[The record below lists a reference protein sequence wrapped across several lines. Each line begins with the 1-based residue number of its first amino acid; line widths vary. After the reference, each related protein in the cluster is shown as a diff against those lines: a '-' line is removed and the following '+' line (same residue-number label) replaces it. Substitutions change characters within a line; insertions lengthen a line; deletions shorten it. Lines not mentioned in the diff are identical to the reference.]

1 MYSCGFSFYYLSST
15 NNCMCSSI
23 IPPRRRISGQII
35 QKDSAKNKVRK
46 RKDYKIVKILIT
58 GGAGFIGSNIVNL
71 LNGSSDND
79 ITVID
84 SLTEQIHG
92 NDTQNSYLYQ
102 SIKGKCNFI
111 KGDIRDYDMI
121 ADLVANNEYIIHLAA
136 ETGTGQSMYKINQY
150 NDVNIMGTSNLFQ
163 AILSK
168 KAKIKKVI
176 LGSSR
181 AVYGEGKYE
190 CPEHGI
196 AYPQGRLLSDMKKGD
211 FHMHCPV
218 CGNIMSVVPT
228 DENSKLFPE
237 SLYAFTKLAQEN
249 MVKLMCKSMGIDYT
263 IFRFQNVYGVG
274 QSLKN
279 PYTGILSIFSG
290 LLLEGKALNI
300 FEDGKET
307 RDFINVLDISR
318 AVIQSLNRSKSNGE
332 IINLGSGIG
341 TSVIE
346 IASILKKYY
355 NSSSEIKITGDFRV
369 GDIAHNIAD
378 TTKAKEILEFQPE
391 ISLEEGLKNFA
402 DWVLKT
408 EYDNTMYEN
417 SLTELERA
425 GMFIRNN

>member
-1 MYSCGFSFYYLSST
+1 
-15 NNCMCSSI
+15 MCSSI
-23 IPPRRRISGQII
+23 IPPRRRTSGQII

-71 LNGSSDND
+71 LNRSSDND

-92 NDTQNSYLYQ
+92 NDPQNSYLYQ
-102 SIKGKCNFI
+102 SIRGKCNFI

-121 ADLVANNEYIIHLAA
+121 ADLVADNEYIIHLAA

-163 AILSK
+163 AILSQ

-190 CPEHGI
+190 CPEHGT

-290 LLLEGKALNI
+290 LLLEGKSLNI

-346 IASILKKYY
+346 IASMLKKYY

-391 ISLEEGLKNFA
+391 ISLEDGLKNFA

>member
-1 MYSCGFSFYYLSST
+1 M
-15 NNCMCSSI
+15 
-23 IPPRRRISGQII
+23 
-35 QKDSAKNKVRK
+35 
-46 RKDYKIVKILIT
+46 KILIT

>member
-1 MYSCGFSFYYLSST
+1 M
-15 NNCMCSSI
+15 
-23 IPPRRRISGQII
+23 
-35 QKDSAKNKVRK
+35 
-46 RKDYKIVKILIT
+46 KILIT
-58 GGAGFIGSNIVNL
+58 GGAGFIGSNIVNI
-71 LNGSSDND
+71 LNRSSKND
-79 ITVID
+79 ITVLD

-92 NDTQNSYLYQ
+92 ENPENSYLYQ

-111 KGDIRDYDMI
+111 KGDIRDYNTI
-121 ADLVANNEYIIHLAA
+121 SELVADNEYIIHLAA

-163 AILSK
+163 AILSR
-168 KAKIKKVI
+168 KASIKKVI

-190 CPEHGI
+190 CAVHGVT
-196 AYPQGRLLSDMKKGD
+196 YPQGRLLSDMKDGD
-211 FHMHCPV
+211 FQMYCPI
-218 CGNIMSVVPT
+218 CGNRMSVVPT
-228 DENSKLFPE
+228 DENSKVFPE

-249 MVKLMCKSMGIDYT
+249 MVKLMCKSLDIDYT

-307 RDFINVLDISR
+307 RDFINVLDVSK
-318 AVIQSLNRSKSNGE
+318 AVIQALNNSKTNGE

-341 TSVIE
+341 TSVTE
-346 IASILKKYY
+346 IAVKLKNYY
-355 NSSSEIKITGDFRV
+355 NSPSEIKITGDFRV

-378 TTKAKEILEFQPE
+378 ITKAKEILEFHPE
-391 ISLEEGLKNFA
+391 ISLEDGLRDFA
-402 DWVLKT
+402 RWVLKM
-408 EYDNTMYEN
+408 EYDNTRYEK
-417 SLTELERA
+417 SLEELEKS
-425 GMFIRNN
+425 GMFIRNC

>member
-1 MYSCGFSFYYLSST
+1 
-15 NNCMCSSI
+15 MCSSI